1 MPRRL
6 ETSLVLF
13 DPAALIR
20 TVPVLL
26 VLFVAGS
33 LTDPWTYVGLVLLV
47 IFVAVAFTPI
57 TVAVRDEGLNF
68 AVEAR
73 RWPFPVQRVEVDP
86 ARVLG
91 FTLVMYTVK
100 TMPFARDKQA
110 RIDLVTEDG
119 ARELLRGLPEKHRH
133 LPELVARIDQF
144 AREGRATRTLAPLAA
159 AAPVTN
165 LLHPRE

>member
-1 MPRRL
+1 M
-6 ETSLVLF
+6 VF

-26 VLFVAGS
+26 ILFVAGS
-33 LTDPWTYVGLVLLV
+33 LSDPWTYVGLVLLL
-47 IFVAVAFTPI
+47 IFVAAAFTPI
-57 TVAVRDEGLNF
+57 TVAVRDEGMNF

-91 FTLVMYTVK
+91 CTLTMYTVK
-100 TMPFARDKQA
+100 TLPFARDKQA
-110 RIDLVTEDG
+110 RIDLLTEDG
-119 ARELLRGLPEKHRH
+119 PRELLRGLPEKHRH

-144 AREGRATRTLAPLAA
+144 ARETRALGPLAP

-165 LLHPRE
+165 LLHPRA